1 MGSSQSMAVLKQQAA
16 VVVCAARIGVLDVL
30 MDGAVY
36 AESRVVSAWRVV
48 SRMQVNSVSITVVR
62 SLCAVPF
69 SLTAACCRRPTSP
82 LFSATYHPYF
92 PLSHPLAVNISTTRP
107 AGRALGG
114 SAYRN
119 RRPPSAETVEA
130 PWAGGPSA
138 PGPDRRDRTERRA

>member
-1 MGSSQSMAVLKQQAA
+1 MAVLKQQAA
-16 VVVCAARIGVLDVL
+16 VAVFVACVGLLDAA
-30 MDGAVY
+30 MDGAVR
-36 AESRVVSAWRVV
+36 AESRVVSARRVV

-69 SLTAACCRRPTSP
+69 SPTAARRRPTSP

-92 PLSHPLAVNISTTRP
+92 PLSHPLAVIISTTRP

-114 SAYRN
+114 CAYRN